1 MCASPGAAVYASG
14 YFSYQSFSNP
24 FSKSRD
30 RVLRMKRALPDLFG
44 DDPFADGGDALLASA
59 PCDTEAALRLL
70 NAKLLA
76 WQVREE
82 RGEARC

>member
-1 MCASPGAAVYASG
+1 
-14 YFSYQSFSNP
+14 
-24 FSKSRD
+24 
-30 RVLRMKRALPDLFG
+30 MKRALPDPFG

>member
-1 MCASPGAAVYASG
+1 MCASSGATQIHTCDR
-14 YFSYQSFSNP
+14 F
-24 FSKSRD
+24 KSIFQISD
-30 RVLRMKRALPDLFG
+30 IVLMKRALPDPLG

>member
-1 MCASPGAAVYASG
+1 MRPPGAHQRDDASFKSNLVRHG
-14 YFSYQSFSNP
+14 SELEASYH
-24 FSKSRD
+24 
-30 RVLRMKRALPDLFG
+30 MKRALPDPFG
-44 DDPFADGGDALLASA
+44 DDPFADGGDALLASV
-59 PCDTEAALRLL
+59 PCDTEATLRLL